1 MDAQKTRN
9 CPQCGDA
16 VAETDQFCS
25 KCFARLEPPSL
36 WRKFLS
42 LFQSTGPS
50 RQPRPIL
57 NIKKSVTI
65 RTTGKDGQSHVYH
78 SLDDVPPDLR
88 AQLEKLE
95 SEVKKETGRAVSF
108 RETSPT
114 GDVTVSRT
122 LSEKRVSVY
131 KIKDASGNERIY
143 HSLEELPPEI
153 REAIQRAKAD

>member
-1 MDAQKTRN
+1 M
-9 CPQCGDA
+9 
-16 VAETDQFCS
+16 
-25 KCFARLEPPSL
+25 
-36 WRKFLS
+36 
-42 LFQSTGPS
+42 
-50 RQPRPIL
+50 
-57 NIKKSVTI
+57 
-65 RTTGKDGQSHVYH
+65 
-78 SLDDVPPDLR
+78 
-88 AQLEKLE
+88 
-95 SEVKKETGRAVSF
+95 KKETGRAVSF